1 MVVTDAELTVCAAI
15 VAVKLVIQRV
25 FLCPVWLSWVRGFIC
40 LHAWMCGC
48 VCMLGSGCVSIHVHV
63 RAQTLLDHLRASWW
77 RDWAAARMG

>member
-1 MVVTDAELTVCAAI
+1 MVVTDAELMVCAAT

-25 FLCPVWLSWVRGFIC
+25 FLCPVWLSWVRGLC
-40 LHAWMCGC
+40 VCMRGC
-48 VCMLGSGCVSIHVHV
+48 VCMLGSRCVCIHVHV